1 MILYHNNGF
10 ITRKNKTNYAVYK
23 NFTIGIRFVVAG
35 HFSAT
40 LRKFY
45 PQFTIVRLYNRR
57 NRFIIPAEKENSMP
71 TTNENFRAIGYKS
84 NLSCAVLILYGL
96 ISASIAVI
104 MIKQKIIVASAI
116 FIVSA
121 IVCAIYFFS
130 AVFRPDEIIYLSENS
145 LKIFV
150 RGKAKV
156 IPLTEIVS
164 LNYNR
169 IMFATSMS
177 KLGAGH
183 LYVATADKTYTV
195 GYVRSVRSAY
205 EEPII
210 AVDRKKPFSGNP
222 AE

>member
-1 MILYHNNGF
+1 
-10 ITRKNKTNYAVYK
+10 
-23 NFTIGIRFVVAG
+23 
-35 HFSAT
+35 
-40 LRKFY
+40 
-45 PQFTIVRLYNRR
+45 
-57 NRFIIPAEKENSMP
+57 MP

-84 NLSCAVLILYGL
+84 NLSCAVLMLYGL
-96 ISASIAVI
+96 ISASITVV

-116 FIVSA
+116 FIVLA

-183 LYVATADKTYTV
+183 LYVVTADKTYTV
-195 GYVRSVRSAY
+195 GYVRSVRSVY
-205 EEPII
+205 EELII

>member
-1 MILYHNNGF
+1 MRGTDF
-10 ITRKNKTNYAVYK
+10 
-23 NFTIGIRFVVAG
+23 IRFNIRVDHG
-35 HFSAT
+35 RDDQT
-40 LRKFY
+40 KN
-45 PQFTIVRLYNRR
+45 NRR
-57 NRFIIPAEKENSMP
+57 VRYLHRVGDCLRNI
-71 TTNENFRAIGYKS
+71 
-84 NLSCAVLILYGL
+84 
-96 ISASIAVI
+96 
-104 MIKQKIIVASAI
+104 
-116 FIVSA
+116 
-121 IVCAIYFFS
+121 FFS

-195 GYVRSVRSAY
+195 GYVRSVRSVY
-205 EEPII
+205 EELII